1 MELILKYFIFVGVV
15 LIEYLG
21 YLKEF
26 STKIKDNII
35 FTCDSVSSR
44 VLMITKQKL
53 SLLTFKFK

>member
-15 LIEYLG
+15 LIEYLR

-26 STKIKDNII
+26 SAKIKDNII
-35 FTCDSVSSR
+35 FTCNSFSSR
-44 VLMITKQKL
+44 GLMIIKQKL